1 MPDAAVTH
9 LGVRGKRPAP
19 GAIGGARAQPDLRP
33 EPLAS
38 FRDAAFEPNPPAG
51 DDRDALAQPL
61 GMGDDMGRK
70 DDGRALRRFLADQ
83 MLQTS
88 LVDRVERSEEHT
100 SELQSLMRTSYA
112 VFCLKNKM

>member
-1 MPDAAVTH
+1 M
-9 LGVRGKRPAP
+9 
-19 GAIGGARAQPDLRP
+19 GGARAQPDLRP
-33 EPLAS
+33 GPLAS

-88 LVDRVERSEEHT
+88 LVDRVEAGERLVEDDQ
-100 SELQSLMRTSYA
+100 LRA
-112 VFCLKNKM
+112 VDDRAEQDRKSTRLNSSH

>member
-1 MPDAAVTH
+1 M
-9 LGVRGKRPAP
+9 
-19 GAIGGARAQPDLRP
+19 GGARAQPDLRP
-33 EPLAS
+33 GPLAS

-88 LVDRVERSEEHT
+88 LVDRVAPGKRPLEHT
-100 SELQSLMRTSYA
+100 QFREVDDLSAPLDRLRPPLCTSIARTPPTFA
-112 VFCLKNKM
+112 